1 MTRDKQWRLPAL
13 AGVIGLGLIA
23 FFVFRPGVPGEPG
36 VNEEIVTPE
45 AAPEATGTVSFLME
59 QQWLIHMKLALVEE
73 AMIAPQITSTGRVV
87 ASPQN
92 QAIVAPPVGGI
103 ITTESLPRIGQSVS
117 RGQLLATL
125 IQTPTAAESSQIR
138 VENARM
144 DAEKRRLAQVVTESQ
159 VRLNLAKS
167 EFDRATRLYEKK
179 ALSQRQLQAA
189 EADYKAAEASLAAV
203 NEQLKAFD
211 LPIAAGTGYQVRAPI
226 SGTVVEVLK
235 ANGEQVQPGEAIVQI
250 VNLNTVW
257 VEAPIFE
264 RDLSR
269 LGAQAKAT
277 FTTTSFPDTEFQGKL
292 VNLGSVIDE
301 RSRATTAVFEV
312 PNADRRL
319 RIGMQANVRLD
330 AQESVKVVMIP
341 KEAVLENEGKKI
353 VYVLLSGE
361 EFQRRE
367 VEVGD
372 EYGDKVAVLSGLTPG
387 QRVVTQGAYQL
398 KLQELR
404 PAGPVE
410 HSHEV

>member
-23 FFVFRPGVPGEPG
+23 FFVFRPGVPGAPG
-36 VNEEIVTPE
+36 VNVEIVAPE

-203 NEQLKAFD
+203 NEQLKALD
-211 LPIAAGTGYQVRAPI
+211 LPIAAGTSYQVRAPI

-264 RDLSR
+264 RDLIEIGCADQSDLHHHFVSGYGVSGQFGEPR
-269 LGAQAKAT
+269 L
-277 FTTTSFPDTEFQGKL
+277 
-292 VNLGSVIDE
+292 
-301 RSRATTAVFEV
+301 
-312 PNADRRL
+312 
-319 RIGMQANVRLD
+319 
-330 AQESVKVVMIP
+330 
-341 KEAVLENEGKKI
+341 
-353 VYVLLSGE
+353 
-361 EFQRRE
+361 
-367 VEVGD
+367 
-372 EYGDKVAVLSGLTPG
+372 
-387 QRVVTQGAYQL
+387 
-398 KLQELR
+398 
-404 PAGPVE
+404 
-410 HSHEV
+410 SHR